1 MIILASPSYLISH
14 LLLGILLNMYYIVVT
29 KEVLSALVSP
39 VITLKS
45 RTNEAFFAHWA
56 NGEPDISNNL
66 QKLPGS
72 QRNIK
77 QHNCPYKLNPYSV
90 H

>member
-29 KEVLSALVSP
+29 KEVLSASVSP

-45 RTNEAFFAHWA
+45 RTNEAFFAH
-56 NGEPDISNNL
+56 
-66 QKLPGS
+66 
-72 QRNIK
+72 
-77 QHNCPYKLNPYSV
+77 
-90 H
+90 